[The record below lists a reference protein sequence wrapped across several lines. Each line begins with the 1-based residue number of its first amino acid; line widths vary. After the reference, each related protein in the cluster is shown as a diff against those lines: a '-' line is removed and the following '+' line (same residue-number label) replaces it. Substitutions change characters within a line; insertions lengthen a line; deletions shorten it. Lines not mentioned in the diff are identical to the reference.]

1 DYLKK
6 GAQVYIEGKIKTRK
20 WQDNHGKDRYTT
32 EIVGKNM
39 QMLGGGERPQA
50 AKPSQLQPSSP
61 GQQAFKTRQEQIQ
74 PQNSSL
80 AIEEIGDD
88 IPF

>member
-1 DYLKK
+1 DYFKK

-20 WQDNHGKDRYTT
+20 WQDSHGKDRYTT

-39 QMLGGGERPQA
+39 QMLGGGERSQA